1 MCLAWPVQRWTNQ
14 MLWYKTMLNGNFWD
28 SMNNSEVCQRNKKKE
43 DYCKKEAGGG
53 KAEIEKER
61 KKEKTFREL
70 KNIIH

>member
-1 MCLAWPVQRWTNQ
+1 
-14 MLWYKTMLNGNFWD
+14 
-28 SMNNSEVCQRNKKKE
+28 MNNSEVCQRNKKKE